1 MHNVLR
7 SHSNLNASAEDT
19 IHLGAVA
26 AIVLPCCP
34 GEGEHLEGREC
45 ATLELARKP
54 MGMPGAHR
62 ATAQITNRRLLEPM
76 GVLIVEAFLASQLHV
91 ELVTVANVL
100 LASPHPGPYP
110 RAVGP
115 VLSSKG
121 LDRAC

>member
-1 MHNVLR
+1 M
-7 SHSNLNASAEDT
+7 A
-19 IHLGAVA
+19 LGARKETSD
-26 AIVLPCCP
+26 ILVLFEAQSKVWSWQV
-34 GEGEHLEGREC
+34 GALVEGSDWL
-45 ATLELARKP
+45 
-54 MGMPGAHR
+54 
-62 ATAQITNRRLLEPM
+62 LLEVRLSEPT
-76 GVLIVEAFLASQLHV
+76 AV